1 MRERVGV
8 FDSVT
13 IDVLVVLARSEGIRG
28 IFFINK
34 AAWGGSSRCKF
45 LPVVGFLPGSPLWL
59 SVLLG

>member
-34 AAWGGSSRCKF
+34 AAWGGVQGANSSQ
-45 LPVVGFLPGSPLWL
+45 L
-59 SVLLG
+59 